1 MKFSSMNDIGKP
13 KKSDPEFE
21 KKQDQISDPKALFNN
36 PDYIKLLEHFQLA
49 EFSKCE
55 ELLSQLAVQ
64 FPNHPALINF
74 KDDLEFKLSIKKIQ
88 ISNEKEE
95 KLKKKKSFRNMM
107 IFAIGSFILVL
118 VAIYFSYNYFNAK
131 LALQQQE
138 EAALVISSL
147 EYQAEQLMN
156 SGQPQTAVEI
166 IDRIRMVDP
175 EYENLPALENWV
187 NNLLRLESEY
197 ATALDLME
205 EERYSEAKTIFDE
218 IEATQPGMWDVPKQ
232 IAIIETSFEID
243 DYLVEGNT
251 ACQAGEWSEV
261 IAAYENALAL
271 DPDLDDP
278 VMQEQLLNAY
288 LNMIISILDN
298 DQTGAEDIENA
309 EEYYRKAITMASQ
322 SKAFVGEREN
332 LQKASDDLLKMKYAQ
347 IAKDILSDKNQTV
360 TSVDK
365 AISYMR
371 EAASIDPAN
380 GDLRYDL
387 QNAENY
393 QIAYKNFM
401 RENWEGV
408 IDLLNQLP
416 AQEPDYANG
425 NARELLFNAYYELG
439 KRYDSLG
446 LYLDALRN
454 FEKAENLAWSDTQ
467 NLLKLFQVQTIIGTT
482 YGQLNDFRSAA
493 SYYQYALNA
502 IQADE
507 RLIDY
512 PDLAAKLDQAYDL
525 NFYGKYEESF
535 NTFNEVLDEIDVL
548 YAETTI
554 DIDDGVCLA
563 LFAGENLS
571 TVDAIIAFNNLPE
584 SMVITF
590 GRELLVPIIEK
601 Y

>member
-1 MKFSSMNDIGKP
+1 MNDNERPNTGG
-13 KKSDPEFE
+13 PEFE
-21 KKQDQISDPKALFNN
+21 NKKDQISDSKALFNH

-49 EFSKCE
+49 EFRKCE
-55 ELLSQLAVQ
+55 EILSELEGQ

-74 KDDLEFKLSIKKIQ
+74 KDDLQFKLSIKKIQ
-88 ISNEKEE
+88 ILNEKEE
-95 KLKKKKSFRNMM
+95 RQKKKKSFRNML
-107 IFAIGSFILVL
+107 IFAVGSFILVL
-118 VAIYFSYNYFNAK
+118 VAIYFSYTYFNAR
-131 LALQQQE
+131 LANQQQE
-138 EAALVISSL
+138 EVAIMISSL
-147 EYQAEQLMN
+147 EYQAEQLMK

-175 EYENLPALENWV
+175 EYENLPELENWV

-205 EERYSEAKTIFDE
+205 EERYSEAKTIFEE
-218 IEATQPGMWDVPKQ
+218 IEATQTGMWDVPKQ

-243 DYLVEGNT
+243 DYLAEGNT

-309 EEYYRKAITMASQ
+309 EEYYRKAISMASQ
-322 SKAFVGEREN
+322 SKAFAGEREN
-332 LQKASDDLLKMKYAQ
+332 LQKASDDLLKLKYAQ
-347 IAKDILSDKNQTV
+347 IAKDILADKNQTV
-360 TSVDK
+360 TLVDK

-371 EAASIDPAN
+371 EAASIDPEDR
-380 GDLRYDL
+380 DLSYDL

-454 FEKAENLAWSDTQ
+454 FEKAETLAWSDSQ

-482 YGQLNDFRSAA
+482 YGKLNDFRSAA
-493 SYYQYALNA
+493 SYYQYAFNA

-512 PDLAAKLDQAYDL
+512 PDLAVKLDQAYDL

-535 NTFNEVLDEIDVL
+535 NTFNELLDEIDVL
-548 YAETTI
+548 YAEKKI
-554 DIDDGVCLA
+554 KIEDGVCLA

-571 TVDAIIAFNNLPE
+571 AVDAIIAANSLPE